1 MQDDFSVVNKT
12 KGKIP
17 NLPFSLIKKDIL
29 NDKYHL
35 SLAFISKEKMQK
47 FNNEYRKINKAT
59 NILSFS
65 LSKNE
70 GEILICPTLVK
81 EQTKKFNR
89 TFPQL
94 LQFLVIHGMLH
105 LKGMEHSSRMDRAEE
120 FYDKKY
126 FNWNRCRIR

>member
-17 NLPFSLIKKDIL
+17 NLPFSVLKKDIL
-29 NDKYHL
+29 GDKYSF
-35 SLAFISKEKMQK
+35 SLAFISKSVMQK
-47 FNNEYRKINKAT
+47 LNNKHRKINKAT
-59 NILSFS
+59 NVLSFS

-70 GEILICPTLVK
+70 GEILICPAVVK
-81 EQTKKFNR
+81 KQIKKFGR
-89 TFPQL
+89 TYTQL

-105 LKGMEHSSRMDRAEE
+105 LKGMEHSSRMEEREE

-126 FNWNRCRIR
+126 FNWNRRRVR